1 MAGDIASPWVW
12 RLDEDQWT
20 VRLIDYYLLA
30 SFSFPD
36 SKPKSPS
43 LSIMI
48 TSVLLNNEPIMSN
61 LEWWVQIY
69 NYDADD
75 SIFKYLLTLTE

>member
-1 MAGDIASPWVW
+1 MQARGY
-12 RLDEDQWT
+12 DEDQWT

-30 SFSFPD
+30 IFCFPD

-48 TSVLLNNEPIMSN
+48 TSVLLNNKPIMSN
-61 LEWWVQIY
+61 LEWWIQIY

-75 SIFKYLLTLTE
+75 GIFKFIVDTYKIIDFIM